1 MTGTDEYVLTGARV
15 LLPDGRLEPG
25 AVHVRAGL
33 IAGVGPADGSGL
45 APGVRRVGLDGRI
58 VAPGFVDTHV
68 HGGLGFNVMSADVES
83 VRAIGRRLRAAG
95 VTSFVATTASVPFDR
110 ILRSVRGL
118 AALTGPTGADGAD
131 GADLLGIHLEGP
143 FLSPDFRGVHQ
154 QENLV
159 EPAPARVAALLDAAG
174 PALRICTIAPELPH
188 AESAVRR
195 LTAAGVRVSV
205 GHTAATFEQAAAAIG
220 WGARRAT
227 HLFNAMPP
235 IHHRNPGPVPALLA
249 DPSVY
254 LEIVADGLHVAP
266 ELIGA
271 LAALPGVRERLML
284 VSDGTDV
291 SGLPDGDHHRWDGT
305 AVRVTG
311 GRAFTPSG
319 GIAGSTSTL
328 IDGVRVLLA
337 AGVPLPVVLNAA
349 ARNPAR
355 SLGLTDR
362 GVVAAGRRADLIVL
376 DEEATITHT
385 IVHGQWERP

>member
-1 MTGTDEYVLTGARV
+1 MPATDEYVLTGARV

-33 IAGVGPADGSGL
+33 IAGVGPDDDA
-45 APGVRRVGLDGRI
+45 APGAERIDLGGRI

-68 HGGLGFNVMSADVES
+68 HGGLGYNVMSADEPAL
-83 VRAIGRRLRAAG
+83 RAIGRRLRAAG
-95 VTSFVATTASVPFDR
+95 VTSFVATTASVSFDR
-110 ILRSVRGL
+110 ILHAVRGL
-118 AALTGPTGADGAD
+118 AAATGPARPG
-131 GADLLGIHLEGP
+131 GADLLGVHLEGP

-154 QENLV
+154 RENLV
-159 EPAPARVAALLDAAG
+159 DPEPARIAELLAAAG
-174 PALRICTIAPELPH
+174 GALRICTIAPELPH
-188 AESAVRR
+188 AESAVRT
-195 LTAAGVRVSV
+195 LAAAGVRVSV
-205 GHTAATFEQAAAAIG
+205 GHTAATFEQARAAIG

-235 IHHRNPGPVPALLA
+235 IHHRDPGPVPALLA
-249 DPSVY
+249 DESVY

-271 LAALPGVRERLML
+271 LAALPGVRDRLML

-291 SGLPDGDHHRWDGT
+291 AGRPDGDHHRWDGT

-337 AGVPLPVVLNAA
+337 AGVPLPVALTAA
-349 ARNPAR
+349 GRNPAR

-362 GVVAAGRRADLIVL
+362 GAVAAGLRADLIVVD
-376 DEEATITHT
+376 DEAAIIHT

>member
-25 AVHVRAGL
+25 SVHVRAGL
-33 IAGVGPADGSGL
+33 IAGVGPADGTGP

-95 VTSFVATTASVPFDR
+95 VTSFVATTASVPFEP

-118 AALTGPTGADGAD
+118 SALTGPTGADGAD
-131 GADLLGIHLEGP
+131 LLGVHLEGP
-143 FLSPDFRGVHQ
+143 FLSADFRGVHQ

-159 EPAPARVAALLDAAG
+159 APAPARVAALLDAADG
-174 PALRICTIAPELPH
+174 ALRICTIAPELPH

-195 LTAAGVRVSV
+195 LAAAGVRVSV
-205 GHTAATFEQAAAAIG
+205 GHTAATFEQATAAIG

-254 LEIVADGLHVAP
+254 VEIVADGLHVAP

-291 SGLPDGDHHRWDGT
+291 SGLPDGDRHRWDGT

-328 IDGVRVLLA
+328 IDGVRVLLT
-337 AGVPLPVVLNAA
+337 AGVPLPVALNAA

-362 GVVAAGRRADLIVL
+362 GAVAAGRRADLIVL
-376 DEEATITHT
+376 DDEATITHT